1 MSVNISASVVKE
13 LRDATG
19 AGMMDA
25 KKALVEADGD
35 LEKAKEI
42 LRQKGI
48 ATADKKS
55 GRIAAEGAIG
65 ALVQP
70 DCKTG
75 ALFEVNS
82 ETDFVAKTDE
92 FKQLVKDIANH
103 IIIKKPEFVSK
114 EEAQEAGKPLSNDC
128 LLEQLFYDRP
138 IKVADLVTE
147 KIAKIGEN
155 IKIRRFTIYEL
166 DGPGLIGSYVHFNS
180 KIGVLL
186 EVTTNNSSIDANSEF
201 KELVKDLC
209 LHIAS
214 QNPEF
219 VSQDEVSKDYIENE
233 KRIEL
238 GKEDLI
244 GKPEAIKEKIVSG
257 RVEKL
262 IASKCLLKQP
272 FVKDTEKTIDQLVKE
287 KAGSLGCNIVVKRF
301 TRYELGEGIEKR
313 KENFADEVQAQMIG
327 KI

>member
-25 KKALVEADGD
+25 KKALVEAEGD
-35 LEKAKEI
+35 LEKAKEV

-55 GRIAAEGAIG
+55 GRVAAEGAIG
-65 ALVQP
+65 SMVQENGKAGVLV
-70 DCKTG
+70 
-75 ALFEVNS
+75 EVNS

-92 FKQLVKDIANH
+92 FKELVKDIANH
-103 IIIKKPEFVSK
+103 VLTKKPEFVSK
-114 EEAQEAGKPLSNDC
+114 EEAEEANKPLSDNC
-128 LLEQLFYDRP
+128 LLDQMFYNRP

-155 IKIRRFTIYEL
+155 IKVRRFTIYEVN
-166 DGPGLIGSYVHFNS
+166 GPGLAGSYVHFNS

-186 EVTTNNSSIDANSEF
+186 EVNADNSSVDTNPEF
-201 KELVKDLC
+201 KEFVKDLC

-219 VSQDEVSKDYIENE
+219 VNEDCVSKDYIENE
-233 KRIEL
+233 KRIEM

-244 GKPEAIKEKIVSG
+244 GKPDNIKEKIVTG

-262 IASKCLLKQP
+262 IASKCLMKQP
-272 FVKDTEKTIDQLVKE
+272 FVKDTEKTIEQLVKDIS
-287 KAGSLGCNIVVKRF
+287 AALGCKVVVKRF

-313 KENFADEVQAQMIG
+313 KDNFAEEVQAQMIA
-327 KI
+327 KN